1 MEPGS
6 AYKTKRSV
14 KAIHWLVVVA
24 LLSNCF
30 LPTAYSQAQQPP
42 GELVKVVYDQQKD
55 VTQVTLNPF
64 ILVSRKREELRLGA
78 ITAYQGKVKTK
89 PKEVALI
96 FMSITTEDVNKY
108 ETARKLVA
116 SVDGERLV
124 FGPAQRSK
132 QAQNGLFLESLMIAV
147 PTDDFL
153 RICRAKAVTL
163 KLGFTEVELSTAQI
177 TVLRAAAS
185 YMTE

>member
-1 MEPGS
+1 MN
-6 AYKTKRSV
+6 RV
-14 KAIHWLVVVA
+14 VVVA
-24 LLSNCF
+24 LLSNSF
-30 LPTAYSQAQQPP
+30 LPATYSQAQQSQ
-42 GELVKVVYDQQKD
+42 GELIKVVYDQQKD

-64 ILVSRKREELRLGA
+64 ILVSRKFEELRLGA
-78 ITAYQGKVKTK
+78 VTGYQGKVKTK

-96 FMSITTEDVNKY
+96 FMSITTSDVNKF
-108 ETARKLVA
+108 ETARKLIA
-116 SVDGERLV
+116 SVDGERMV

-132 QAQNGLFLESLMIAV
+132 QAQNGLFVESLMIAV

-163 KLGFTEVELSTAQI
+163 KLGFTEVELSPAQI
-177 TVLRAAAS
+177 TILRAAAS

>member
-1 MEPGS
+1 MN
-6 AYKTKRSV
+6 RV
-14 KAIHWLVVVA
+14 VVVA
-24 LLSNCF
+24 LLSNTF
-30 LPTAYSQAQQPP
+30 LPATYCQTQQSQ
-42 GELVKVVYDQQKD
+42 GELIKVVYDQQKD

-64 ILVSRKREELRLGA
+64 ILVSRKYEELRLGA
-78 ITAYQGKVKTK
+78 VTGYQGKVKTK

-96 FMSITTEDVNKY
+96 FMSITTSDVNKY
-108 ETARKLVA
+108 ETARKLIA

-132 QAQNGLFLESLMIAV
+132 QAQNGLFVESLMIAL

-163 KLGFTEVELSTAQI
+163 KLGFTEVELSPAQI